1 MNKEYKED
9 EYRTIF
15 GVEKNTFN
23 EMVRIV
29 ENEYNNIHKK
39 GAEKMEA
46 AEKVYRLL

>member
-39 GAEKMEA
+39 GAEKMD
-46 AEKVYRLL
+46 LLLRKELK

>member
-1 MNKEYKED
+1 MKKEYKVE

-29 ENEYNNIHKK
+29 ENEYNNIHKR
-39 GAEKMEA
+39 GAEKMD
-46 AEKVYRLL
+46 RLLRKELK

>member
-1 MNKEYKED
+1 MNKVYKED

-23 EMVRIV
+23 EMVEIV

-39 GAEKMEA
+39 GAEKMEQ
-46 AEKVYRLL
+46 LLRKELK